1 MHAYIA
7 RQLLPHLRS
16 FFLAPVFE
24 NSEKTRR
31 ARLLNLI
38 LLTTLAMWVCLAVTT
53 LIFYPDRRQIS
64 TTISLIILWEI
75 ATLLLLQTGRI
86 RMACNL
92 LVCGLG
98 GLTVFATLFLGEVR
112 QIGYSAYVLVILTGG
127 LLLGRQTIIYL
138 TSTGITV
145 GLLVIILQSQG
156 LLPDNTAAAP
166 EAAWAAISLSFV
178 WVSLALYVVLQTT
191 EETVQAARTEL
202 AGRIGVEQK
211 IQHYTERLEVL
222 REIDQS
228 ILASQMP
235 EDIAHAALRHV
246 RKLIPCKR
254 ASVTLFDYEADQAI
268 LLATNVDG
276 RSNLEKGRRLP
287 LKSFSSLPYLKQGKF
302 HLEEDIQARQH
313 ASESRE
319 HLLSEGVRA
328 ILNIPLNSRG
338 QLIGALNIGAANSLA
353 FKQDDIQVAYEIA
366 NSLAVALQNARFFQD
381 SQEQAIELAGL
392 YETALATT
400 SVLEKN
406 TLMARLYSH
415 VERLLSPDTFVVVL
429 YNQENRGAEVAFV
442 MEEKERLR
450 EFEGVHLA
458 LEESGLTGWVL
469 SNKSPLLVGDLESD
483 PLPVQPKHSG
493 KPARSWLGVPLIAR
507 EKLIGA
513 ISVQSFRKQA
523 FSKKHLR
530 FLESLAAQVA
540 ITLENARLFE
550 TERKRTHEL
559 AVVAKVSAALRG
571 VQTLAGILPVIQDQV
586 FELLDA
592 QGTAIA
598 IYNPDGELNIEC
610 ARGAWIQWKNSSGK
624 SGRVDL
630 ESVLCKF
637 QAYTNIDLRVNSD
650 GKAPGQPNNFP
661 GSVNA
666 AVYLPLLTQKKTTG
680 YMFVG
685 RETSFSDEEIN
696 LLSTIADIAA
706 SAIHRSKLHEL
717 TVRRLQQVQALH
729 AIDQAITSSVDL
741 GLTLKTVLEQV
752 KNQLRVDAATI
763 LLLNE
768 RTKVLECA
776 SRIGFQTGALGH
788 THLPIGQSYAGQAAL
803 KRQIVQVA
811 DLAATP
817 GDFSRARLLGSEG
830 FIAYYAVPLIA
841 KGQVKGVLELFH
853 RGSREPDPDW
863 KEFLTSLATQAAIA
877 IDNAEMFQNLQRS
890 NQELALA
897 YDTTLEGW
905 SRALELR
912 DQETEGHAH
921 RVTELTLRL
930 ARALGMTDAELM
942 HVRRG
947 ALLHDIGKMGIPDS
961 ILLKKGPL
969 SEDEWDIMRQHP
981 VYAQQ
986 LLAPVPF
993 LKPALDIPYAHHEKW
1008 DGSGYPQGLKGT
1020 QIPLS
1025 ARIFAIVDV
1034 WDALNSDRPYR
1045 KAWPRERALE
1055 YIRSQSGKHFDPKV
1069 VEVFL
1074 KLIEGELA
1082 PSGVPG
1088 RQFWKN

>member
-1 MHAYIA
+1 M
-7 RQLLPHLRS
+7 Q
-16 FFLAPVFE
+16 
-24 NSEKTRR
+24 
-31 ARLLNLI
+31 
-38 LLTTLAMWVCLAVTT
+38 
-53 LIFYPDRRQIS
+53 
-64 TTISLIILWEI
+64 
-75 ATLLLLQTGRI
+75 
-86 RMACNL
+86 
-92 LVCGLG
+92 
-98 GLTVFATLFLGEVR
+98 
-112 QIGYSAYVLVILTGG
+112 
-127 LLLGRQTIIYL
+127 
-138 TSTGITV
+138 
-145 GLLVIILQSQG
+145 
-156 LLPDNTAAAP
+156 
-166 EAAWAAISLSFV
+166 
-178 WVSLALYVVLQTT
+178 
-191 EETVQAARTEL
+191 
-202 AGRIGVEQK
+202 
-211 IQHYTERLEVL
+211 
-222 REIDQS
+222 
-228 ILASQMP
+228 
-235 EDIAHAALRHV
+235 
-246 RKLIPCKR
+246 
-254 ASVTLFDYEADQAI
+254 
-268 LLATNVDG
+268 
-276 RSNLEKGRRLP
+276 
-287 LKSFSSLPYLKQGKF
+287 
-302 HLEEDIQARQH
+302 
-313 ASESRE
+313 
-319 HLLSEGVRA
+319 
-328 ILNIPLNSRG
+328 
-338 QLIGALNIGAANSLA
+338 
-353 FKQDDIQVAYEIA
+353 
-366 NSLAVALQNARFFQD
+366 
-381 SQEQAIELAGL
+381 
-392 YETALATT
+392 
-400 SVLEKN
+400 
-406 TLMARLYSH
+406 
-415 VERLLSPDTFVVVL
+415 
-429 YNQENRGAEVAFV
+429 
-442 MEEKERLR
+442 
-450 EFEGVHLA
+450 
-458 LEESGLTGWVL
+458 ESGLTGWVL
-469 SNKSPLLVGDLESD
+469 SHKSPLLVGDLESD

-513 ISVQSFRKQA
+513 ISVQSFRKRA

-550 TERKRTHEL
+550 TERKRTREL

-571 VQTLAGILPVIQDQV
+571 VGTMAGILPVIQDQV

-598 IYNPDGELNIEC
+598 IYKPDGELNIEC
-610 ARGAWIQWKNSSGK
+610 ARGVWMPWKDTGGK
-624 SGRVDL
+624 SGRGDL
-630 ESVLCKF
+630 ESMLCKF
-637 QAYTNIDLRVNSD
+637 QAYTNIDVRANSD
-650 GKAPGQPNNFP
+650 GKEPDQRSNFP
-661 GSVNA
+661 GSVNT
-666 AVYLPLLTQKKTTG
+666 AVYLPLLTQKKSTG

-706 SAIHRSKLHEL
+706 SAIHQSKLHEL

-763 LLLNE
+763 LLLDE
-768 RTKVLECA
+768 GTKVLECA
-776 SRIGFQTGALGH
+776 SRIGFHTGALRH

-803 KRQIVQVA
+803 KRQIVHVA
-811 DLAATP
+811 DLGSTP
-817 GDFSRARLLGSEG
+817 GNFSRARLLGSEG

-853 RGSREPDPDW
+853 RGSNKPDPDW
-863 KEFLTSLATQAAIA
+863 EEFLTSLATQAAIA

-890 NQELALA
+890 NQELGLA

-912 DQETEGHAH
+912 DQETEGHAQ

-930 ARALGMTDAELM
+930 ARALGMTEAELM

-961 ILLKKGPL
+961 ILLKRGPL
-969 SEDEWDIMRQHP
+969 SEDEWDIMHQHP

-1020 QIPLS
+1020 QIPLA

-1045 KAWPRERALE
+1045 KAWPRKRALE

-1069 VEVFL
+1069 LEVFL
-1074 KLIEGELA
+1074 KLIEGELSS
-1082 PSGVPG
+1082 SGVPG